1 MSSYSSNMAA
11 WSRRQIAERAETAK
25 DIAAYYA
32 GVNKR
37 KGGRL
42 RWTDE
47 QYRAYVA
54 NHNHPALSPA
64 DLERDAEHAAKAPN
78 ARQKVGERVRI
89 HFHSKRRRSIDPDGL
104 YAKAAIDGLTDG
116 GILIDDSAAYV
127 ESVSYTQELSEI
139 EETIITV
146 EAHNG

>member
-1 MSSYSSNMAA
+1 MAA
-11 WSRRQIAERAETAK
+11 WSRREKAQREQTAK
-25 DIAAYYA
+25 DIAAHYA

-37 KGGRL
+37 KGGSL

-54 NHNHPALSPA
+54 NHNHLAFPPA
-64 DLERDAEHAAKAPN
+64 DLERDAEHAAKAQN

-89 HFHSKRRRSIDPDGL
+89 QFHSKRRRSIDPDGL
-104 YAKAAIDGLTDG
+104 YAKAAIDGLTEG

-127 ESVSYTQELSEI
+127 ESVSYTQEFSEI

-146 EAHNG
+146 EAHSTGGGDDRC